1 MNRKRRCLPQPG
13 RTIAL
18 LFPLLLFF
26 LLPDHTLGGGGPVI
40 ADVPPL
46 ADLAARIA
54 GGDEKATAAIGRI
67 PLADLEA
74 GFEAADPSGPEETE
88 RKIFAAALG
97 IDGPPPGGSGSLTAW
112 LDPLIA
118 RGMVDRMEAAA
129 ATAVPGRANLFNRN
143 AARLRERLAAL
154 DVEIRQLF
162 ENVPQR
168 RFAVFP
174 GSWSAFAR
182 RYRLE
187 EIPLAGVTPGGG
199 PGRQSLKG
207 TVSRIRSL
215 GVGAVFTDRFF
226 PREPAAMAARR
237 AGVPLLVL
245 SPFGAGN
252 KVGYFE
258 MMRYN
263 ADVIE
268 RGLRLGVRP

>member
-1 MNRKRRCLPQPG
+1 MPRKISALPRPA
-13 RTIAL
+13 TIAL
-18 LFPLLLFF
+18 PFSLLLLFLF
-26 LLPDHTLGGGGPVI
+26 PGRPLGGGAPLI

-46 ADLAARIA
+46 VDLAVRITGGDEKGLAAAGSMAVADLAAEFA
-54 GGDEKATAAIGRI
+54 EV
-67 PLADLEA
+67 
-74 GFEAADPSGPEETE
+74 DPSGPEEVE
-88 RKIFAAALG
+88 RRIFAAALG
-97 IDGPPPGGSGSLTAW
+97 VDGSPPGGSGSLTAW

-118 RGMVDRMEAAA
+118 REMVNRMEETAAS
-129 ATAVPGRANLFNRN
+129 AVPGRANLFNRN

-154 DVEIRQLF
+154 DAEIRHRF
-162 ENVPQR
+162 KKMPQR

-207 TVSRIRSL
+207 TVARIRSL

-226 PREPAAMAARR
+226 PREPAEMAARR
-237 AGVPLLVL
+237 AGVTLLVL
-245 SPFGAGN
+245 SPFGFEN
-252 KVGYFE
+252 KMGYFE

-263 ADVIE
+263 VAVIE
-268 RGLRLGVRP
+268 RGLSLGVRP